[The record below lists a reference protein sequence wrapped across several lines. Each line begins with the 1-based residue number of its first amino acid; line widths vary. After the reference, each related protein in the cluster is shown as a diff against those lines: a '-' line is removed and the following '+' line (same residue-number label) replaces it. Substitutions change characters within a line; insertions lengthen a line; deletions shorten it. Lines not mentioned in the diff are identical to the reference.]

1 MLKYFC
7 LNLIFC
13 FSTIFLIEDETTST
27 FLNFLMIYLSAEIY
41 HLKKNF
47 KSSNDGEENE
57 KSRFLFL
64 AIFFFFMLV
73 VGVYTK
79 STLTSKGVNDKPESV
94 ETSSSL
100 VDGRHYEDNFC
111 QVDFSNFTNENIKD
125 ISELTRSFL
134 LKMQKDNISENSID
148 YISMMF
154 KINVVRGRML
164 RDGYKTNI
172 TVPPY
177 ANSDYELA
185 TSQIMSAVQHLIDE
199 GDYSYLKNL
208 IIDGKV
214 TGRTFFATDG
224 ELLTILSK
232 IIKDSP
238 DGKEQVISLIDDGV
252 EPTASDLMYLSKNV
266 DDKFLIDYMYRNS
279 KVKKGEKY
287 LHLGTYHSF
296 LLESIY
302 YGKFENA
309 MYWLS
314 MDDDPEPDSMML
326 NAIDALV
333 FAKDRFDESSD
344 LYTLV
349 NKLYDKKINPN
360 IEETLNFISKNYP
373 DFKFNQ
379 DYMFSLSRDEQH
391 DVDKYSDMLLS
402 STLNYLK
409 SVGLI
414 NVETVSCDQNNVA
427 DIIKYSLDKN
437 NSNEVSKKSS
447 KKTDSSNADY
457 KELLSKFGTPEAVE
471 EYLGRYQTISS
482 KKDVYKFR
490 MSRLLESAK
499 SLRDVNVS
507 NEMSS
512 EKLDAG
518 NKLNSL
524 MKTGKWDDA
533 IKLFNED
540 EIFDGEDDYSAF
552 LGMVI
557 SNNPPVSIL
566 EKLFSS
572 GEKVPDSA
580 VLAVAS
586 FNNIDMA
593 KFLLKK
599 GLNLNYT
606 DAMGSDAVLLAA
618 QFGSIDML
626 KFLIESGQSVS
637 SDSQTFDALDV
648 AISQYNG
655 SQSSKEIIDVI
666 LKSGIVIE
674 PSHRQ
679 SVQQFMDNKDL
690 ASYSF
695 FATQHPELLN

>member
-1 MLKYFC
+1 MIKYLC
-7 LNLIFC
+7 VNLIFC
-13 FSTIFLIEDETTST
+13 ISSIFLIEDETTST
-27 FLNFLMIYLSAEIY
+27 FLNLLMIYLSAEIY

-64 AIFFFFMLV
+64 AIFFFFMIV

-100 VDGRHYEDNFC
+100 VDGRHYEDDFC

-134 LKMQKDNISENSID
+134 LMMQKDNISENSID
-148 YISMMF
+148 YISMIF

-185 TSQIMSAVQHLIDE
+185 TSEIMNAVQHLIDE

-214 TGRTFFATDG
+214 TGKTFFASDD

-287 LHLGTYHSF
+287 LHFGTYHSF

-314 MDDDPEPDSMML
+314 MNDDPEPDSMML

-333 FAKDRFDESSD
+333 FSKDRFDESND

-349 NKLYDKKINPN
+349 NKLYDKKIKPN
-360 IEETLNFISKNYP
+360 IEETLNFIRKNYP

-391 DVDKYSDMLLS
+391 DINKYSDMLFS
-402 STLNYLK
+402 SILNYLK
-409 SVGLI
+409 SVWLI
-414 NVETVSCDQNNVA
+414 NVETMSCNQNNVA
-427 DIIKYSLDKN
+427 DIIEYSLDKN
-437 NSNEVSKKSS
+437 HSNEVSKKSS

-507 NEMSS
+507 NEISS
-512 EKLDAG
+512 ARLDAG

-540 EIFDGEDDYSAF
+540 EIFDGEDNYSSF

-626 KFLIESGQSVS
+626 KFLIENGQSVS

-655 SQSSKEIIDVI
+655 SKSSKEIIDVI

-679 SVQQFMDNKDL
+679 SVQQFMDKKDL